1 MNNAS
6 KDNAPQ
12 QQVATAVRPQGKER
26 FIAWIQDPMGGVIA
40 ASVACIG
47 AFGTVLS
54 GTWLIHLAMN

>member
-1 MNNAS
+1 VNNAS
-6 KDNAPQ
+6 QDNARQ
-12 QQVATAVRPQGKER
+12 QQAATAARPQGKQR
-26 FIAWIQDPMGGVIA
+26 FVAWIQDPMGGVIA